1 VAQTALE
8 LDFPAEEAERQLETI
23 VNWGRYT
30 ELVAYDDTR
39 DVFYLEPT
47 GAAPSLTGN
56 SGKARTET

>member
-1 VAQTALE
+1 VAPTALE

-30 ELVAYDDTR
+30 ELLAYDDTR
-39 DVFYLEPT
+39 DVFYRKPVGT
-47 GAAPSLTGN
+47 APSLTGN